1 MKTDKI
7 NRLID
12 LKTEHLN
19 GLRQDYRRLEQLVTD
34 SEKLHQQALSHYDGY
49 AKQIHA
55 MEADGTQLLA
65 VDMIDRRRF
74 LATLHKE
81 VSSTTDALAEVVKQQ
96 EYAQQGLKQAYVEV
110 KSLELLAERKS
121 ILKKHQDNR
130 KLFTL
135 ADDEHA
141 ARIVQIGD

>member
-34 SEKLHQQALSHYDGY
+34 SKKLHQQALSHYDGY
-49 AKQIHA
+49 TKQIHA

-81 VSSTTDALAEVVKQQ
+81 VSSTTDALAEVVKQH

-110 KSLELLAERKS
+110 KSLELLAERKT

-141 ARIVQIGD
+141 ARIVQIGE